1 MTTTHKLSALKD
13 AAIASLYEHL
23 LTAEADAYWFQ
34 LEDVR
39 EQIRPKPSG
48 ALLQIAL
55 MALQNDDQLVEIT
68 YEGGEDV
75 LFTLTAEGIEVAE
88 ELHSQFFETSSDI
101 VDVSSQRNRI
111 EEVRTLLDQLETELR
126 ENNEISSS
134 LESDEK
140 DLLVGEV
147 AAAQVLAGRERF
159 RLSRLIFLIMPM
171 LKFISDKFA
180 RAAIGELAK
189 QLMKLLLS

>member
-180 RAAIGELAK
+180 GAAIGELAK